1 MFFVTENVILSI
13 LKAEIIMLF
22 IEEPQHF
29 SRHIVG
35 GDIQLLRHSS
45 SIYSKK
51 AFVAGL
57 VI

>member
-13 LKAEIIMLF
+13 LKTEVIILF
-22 IEEPQHF
+22 IEKSQHA

-35 GDIQLLRHSS
+35 GDLQLLRHFST
-45 SIYSKK
+45 IYTKK

>member
-1 MFFVTENVILSI
+1 MFFVTENLILSI

-22 IEEPQHF
+22 IEEPQHL

-35 GDIQLLRHSS
+35 GDLQLLRPSS
-45 SIYSKK
+45 TLYTKK